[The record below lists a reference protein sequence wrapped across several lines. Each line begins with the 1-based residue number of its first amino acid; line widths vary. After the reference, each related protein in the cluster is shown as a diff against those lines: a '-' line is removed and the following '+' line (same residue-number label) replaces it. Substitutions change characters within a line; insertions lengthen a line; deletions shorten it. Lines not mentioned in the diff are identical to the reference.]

1 MADVSIGVRI
11 GAAVFAA
18 GVSLAGP
25 QAAGTA
31 AADPTE
37 AGSSS
42 ASSDSA
48 RVTRDAAGSPKR
60 SAPGAPRSRGT
71 DRAGAAQSVAPR
83 GRSAQD
89 RPEAFLRAPGT
100 AAVPEESLTGPPARV
115 AAATRA
121 SAASIESAAAP
132 GDTVVS
138 SPAATSQPP
147 VPTAAP
153 RQVAPAAA
161 LTAHRPI
168 AAEFRRLVDSAANR
182 LGALPAGSFSD
193 FLQGGLLLMRRSL
206 LPDDPVGRVDS
217 VAAPTPPTVLLH
229 NDSGQTIWVYNLTT
243 SGDYSI
249 PAGFPV
255 VEVANGTSTP
265 VTLAAGTGAPG
276 SPENRIYI
284 VQGTAGFPSVVSSS
298 GGVDAF
304 NPTADNPSLQPA
316 TANSFS
322 NYSFI
327 EYYLYSN
334 NGASQYTIDTSYI
347 DEWSLPIQMQFT
359 LNGADWNGAVDG
371 RKYGFTDIDTVVN
384 QLNAAGKTGTPYADL
399 VWSGTSPWAPQPP
412 STVSRIIG
420 PDKVWA
426 QQSTEPA
433 ANVNMNETGWVPSS
447 YQNFV
452 QYGSYVSKVTKK
464 IVYPYAQNGTQ
475 YAAGG
480 NFDFWKNSVSGPA
493 STPYPIALR
502 TAAILDGYPA
512 DSNGVYGFFTYP
524 NDETAGQFTN
534 IPTAVS
540 LDIHVYGASDGSSDS
555 VTEGGRWVYSAPSSP
570 RQWLK
575 GPWRQPLTGTSA
587 TDTFMMNHL
596 YQTKFGTP
604 QTKIVGAHGD
614 IVVIDKGA
622 LAGAKST
629 VVDVVDTAKFGP
641 GANFTSQFVYET
653 STGYLYYDR
662 NPGLPGY
669 TGVLA
674 NLSTSTF
681 DPATTLFVL

>member
-1 MADVSIGVRI
+1 MLDVSIGVRI
-11 GAAVFAA
+11 GAAVLAV

-31 AADPTE
+31 AADPNE
-37 AGSSS
+37 AGSPS

-48 RVTRDAAGSPKR
+48 RVTRAEAGRPTR
-60 SAPGAPRSRGT
+60 TGPGAKRSRGT
-71 DRAGAAQSVAPR
+71 ARAGAAQGAAPR

-89 RPEAFLRAPGT
+89 RPAG
-100 AAVPEESLTGPPARV
+100 AA
-115 AAATRA
+115 
-121 SAASIESAAAP
+121 
-132 GDTVVS
+132 
-138 SPAATSQPP
+138 SPAA
-147 VPTAAP
+147 PTAVPFPAAISHLP
-153 RQVAPAAA
+153 AATPAARQAAAAAA

-168 AAEFRRLVDSAANR
+168 ATELRRLVDSVANR
-182 LGALPAGSFSD
+182 LGALPAAPFTD
-193 FLQGGLLLMRRSL
+193 FLQGGLSLIRRSL
-206 LPDDPVGRVDS
+206 FPIDPGGQIDS
-217 VAAPTPPTVLLH
+217 FAAPSPPTVMLH

-255 VEVANGTSTP
+255 VEVANGSSTP

-284 VQGTAGFPSVVSSS
+284 VQGPTGFPSAVSSA

-304 NPTADNPSLQPA
+304 NPTADNPTLQPA

-322 NYSFI
+322 NYSFV

-334 NGASQYTIDTSYI
+334 NGAPQYTIDTSYI

-359 LNGADWNGAVDG
+359 LNGANWDGAVNG
-371 RKYGFTDIDTVVN
+371 RKYGFTDVDTVVN
-384 QLNAAGKTGTPYADL
+384 QLNAAGRTGTPYPDL
-399 VWSGTSPWAPQPP
+399 VWSGNSPWVPQPLP
-412 STVSRIIG
+412 TVSRIIG

-433 ANVNMNETGWVPSS
+433 SNVNMNETGWVPSS

-475 YAAGG
+475 YGAGG
-480 NFDFWKNSVSGPA
+480 NFNFWKNSVSGPA

-502 TAAILDGYPA
+502 TAAILDGFPA

-524 NDETAGQFTN
+524 NDEAAGQFTN
-534 IPTAVS
+534 IPAAVS
-540 LDIHVYGASDGSSDS
+540 LDIYVYGASDGSSDS
-555 VTEGGRWVYSAPSSP
+555 VTPGGRLVYSAPSSP

-587 TDTFMMNHL
+587 TDTFVMNHL
-596 YQTKFGTP
+596 FRTKAGTP
-604 QTKIVGAHGD
+604 QTKIVGADGD
-614 IVVIDKGA
+614 IVVIDKGS
-622 LAGAKST
+622 LAGAKSS
-629 VVDVVDTAKFGP
+629 VVDVVDKAKFGL

-662 NPGLPGY
+662 NPALPGY

-674 NLSTSTF
+674 NLSTSSF
-681 DPATTLFVL
+681 DPAKTLFVL

>member
-1 MADVSIGVRI
+1 MPDVSMGVRI
-11 GAAVFAA
+11 GVAVFAA
-18 GVSLAGP
+18 GVALAGP

-31 AADPTE
+31 AAEPSET
-37 AGSSS
+37 GSLS
-42 ASSDSA
+42 AARDSA
-48 RVTRDAAGSPKR
+48 KATRGEDGRPSRPVQGSTRP
-60 SAPGAPRSRGT
+60 RGT
-71 DRAGAAQSVAPR
+71 ARSDAQSVAPR
-83 GRSAQD
+83 GRSTRD
-89 RPEAFLRAPGT
+89 RPEAILRVPGT
-100 AAVPEESLTGPPARV
+100 AAVPGEPLTIRPAEIAASALVPAGAAEPV
-115 AAATRA
+115 AAPVDT
-121 SAASIESAAAP
+121 AAP
-132 GDTVVS
+132 L
-138 SPAATSQPP
+138 PAATSQPP
-147 VPTAAP
+147 VPAEAP
-153 RQVAPAAA
+153 GQVAPAAA

-168 AAEFRRLVDSAANR
+168 ATELRRLVDTAANR
-182 LGALPAGSFSD
+182 LGALPAGPLAD

-206 LPDDPVGRVDS
+206 FPNNPVARVES
-217 VAAPTPPTVLLH
+217 FAAPTPPTVLLH

-255 VEVANGTSTP
+255 VEVANGSSTP

-284 VQGTAGFPSVVSSS
+284 VQGTAGFPSAVSSS

-322 NYSFI
+322 NYSFV

-347 DEWSLPIQMQFT
+347 DEWSLPIQMQFS
-359 LNGADWNGAVDG
+359 LNGANWNGAVDR
-371 RKYGFTDIDTVVN
+371 RKYGFTDVDTVVN

-399 VWSGTSPWAPQPP
+399 VWSGTSPWVPQPLP
-412 STVSRIIG
+412 TVSRIIG

-433 ANVNMNETGWVPSS
+433 SNVNMNETGWVPSS

-475 YAAGG
+475 YGAGG
-480 NFDFWKNSVSGPA
+480 NFNFWKNSVSGPA

-502 TAAILDGYPA
+502 TAAILDGFPA
-512 DSNGVYGFFTYP
+512 DSNGAYGFFTYP

-540 LDIHVYGASDGSSDS
+540 LDIHVYGAADGSSDS
-555 VTEGGRWVYSAPSSP
+555 VTPGGRWVYSAPSSP
-570 RQWLK
+570 RQWFK

-587 TDTFMMNHL
+587 TDTFIMNYL
-596 YQTKFGTP
+596 FQTKAGTP

-614 IVVIDKGA
+614 IVVIDKGP
-622 LAGAKST
+622 LAGAKSN

-681 DPATTLFVL
+681 DPAKTLFVL